1 MPRKPIEATP
11 PVKRGHL
18 FDKLGE
24 VKPKRKSPPKR
35 PYKPRA
41 GIIVPVAKGKGWNQ
55 KSRITR
61 GVDTTADLSTRPK
74 MYRAN
79 KKDGNWTPRKVGA
92 PKGKPK
98 PQPKIYTDELIAE
111 ALFQAKGLTYAAA
124 QIIGM
129 DYSYLCQ
136 RINKS
141 PRLLKVRQEAVERR
155 LDLAEVTLDDLVAK
169 PGPAQLGAT
178 CFFLKCRGKERGYV
192 ERQEVTQ
199 TNAPIDLDSMNDE
212 QLTALIDA
220 IAKKLEE
227 RG

>member
-1 MPRKPIEATP
+1 MPRKPIEAP
-11 PVKRGHL
+11 APVKRGHL
-18 FDKLGE
+18 FDKLGK

-35 PYKPRA
+35 QYKPSV
-41 GIIVPVAKGKGWNQ
+41 GIAVPATKGKGWDQ
-55 KSRITR
+55 KSRVKR
-61 GVDTTADLSTRPK
+61 GVDKMVDLSIRPK

-92 PKGKPK
+92 PKGKPN
-98 PQPKIYTDELIAE
+98 PQPKIYTDELIAK
-111 ALFQAKGLTYAAA
+111 ALYTAKGLTYAAA
-124 QIIGM
+124 QMVGM
-129 DYSYLCQ
+129 DYSHMCH

-141 PRLLKVRQEAVERR
+141 PLLLKVRQEAVERR
-155 LDLAEVTLDDLVAK
+155 LDLAEVTLDDLVLK

-192 ERQEVTQ
+192 ERQEVAQ

-212 QLTALIDA
+212 QLTALVDA

>member
-1 MPRKPIEATP
+1 MPRKPIEAP
-11 PVKRGHL
+11 APVKRGHL

-35 PYKPRA
+35 PFRPRT
-41 GIIVPVAKGKGWNQ
+41 GLIVPGTKGKGWQQ
-55 KSRITR
+55 KSRLTR
-61 GVDTTADLSTRPK
+61 GVDNTVDLSMRPK

-92 PKGKPK
+92 PKGKTS
-98 PQPKIYTDELIAE
+98 PQPKMYTDEMIAR
-111 ALFQAKGLTYAAA
+111 ALYEAKGLTYAAA
-124 QIIGM
+124 QMLGM
-129 DYSYLCQ
+129 DYSHACH
-136 RINKS
+136 RINRS
-141 PRLLKVRQEAVERR
+141 PLLLKVRQDAVERR
-155 LDLAEVTLDDLVAK
+155 LDIAETTLDDLVVR

-212 QLTALIDA
+212 QLTALVDA